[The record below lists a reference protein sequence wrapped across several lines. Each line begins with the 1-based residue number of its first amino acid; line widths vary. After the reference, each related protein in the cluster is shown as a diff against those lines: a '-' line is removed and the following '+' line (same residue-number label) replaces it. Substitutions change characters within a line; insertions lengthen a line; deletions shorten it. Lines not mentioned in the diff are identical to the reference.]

1 MLAAAIIIFREI
13 IEAGLIVGIVLAV
26 TQGVSYRGRWVSSG
40 IIGGLLGACVVAFFA
55 ETLSSAMSGIGAELF
70 NAGILAAA
78 VCMLAW
84 HNIWMAR
91 HGREMA
97 ASLRSV
103 GHAVV
108 SGSKSMSALAIVI
121 GVAVLREGSEVV
133 LFMYGIAAADGS
145 GGKDV
150 LLGSIIG
157 LTSGILL
164 TMLTYLGLVRIPPQR
179 LFAVTGM
186 VVAFMAAGMAA
197 QCVFFLAQAGVL
209 TKFGQTI
216 WDTSWLLS
224 DSSILGKIMHTL
236 LGYTEQPSVMQF
248 LVYIGTLTA
257 ILIASRLAA
266 PPSRLPRNNHALAA

>member
-26 TQGVSYRGRWVSSG
+26 TQGVSYRGRWVSG
-40 IIGGLLGACVVAFFA
+40 GVIGGLLGACIVAFFA
-55 ETLSSAMSGIGAELF
+55 DTLSKAMSGIGTELF

-133 LFMYGIAAADGS
+133 LFMYGIVAADSS
-145 GGKDV
+145 GGRDI
-150 LLGSIIG
+150 LTGSMIG
-157 LTSGILL
+157 LTSGVLL
-164 TMLTYLGLVRIPPQR
+164 TMLTYIGLVRIPPQR

-186 VVAFMAAGMAA
+186 IVAFMAAGMAA

-209 TKFGQTI
+209 TKLGQTL

-224 DSSILGKIMHTL
+224 DKSILGKIMHTL

-248 LVYIGTLTA
+248 LVYIGTLAT
-257 ILIASRLAA
+257 ILVASRLAA
-266 PPSRLPRNNHALAA
+266 PSPRLPRNQHVLAA